1 MRFSPSDGRILL
13 LICTPGGVG
22 APKPYVWRDV
32 KRILF
37 VPYALHDRDAYTET
51 ARDKLKTLGY
61 EVDSVHETPD
71 PVDAVRKAEGIFI
84 GGGNTF
90 RLLKALYDNKLVTEI
105 RKRVL
110 QDGIPYMGSSAGT
123 NVSTISINTTN
134 DMPIVYPP
142 TFAAIGLVPF
152 NINPHY
158 LDPDTNSRH
167 MGETREQRITQYH
180 EEPDT
185 PRVLGLREGSMLLV
199 EGNKANLLGSTKA
212 RLFQRGKQTTE
223 YEPGSD
229 LSFLLT
235 DVQ

>member
-1 MRFSPSDGRILL
+1 TKFDKTSLSKNVCHGGNDNYGTCTQLRFLFNRE
-13 LICTPGGVG
+13 
-22 APKPYVWRDV
+22 V
-32 KRILF
+32 KRIMF
-37 VPYALHDRDAYTET
+37 VPYALHDRDSYTKT

-90 RLLKALYDNKLVTEI
+90 RLLNALYDNKLVTEI

-110 QDGIPYMGSSAGT
+110 EDGISYMGSSAGT
-123 NVSTISINTTN
+123 NVSTISLNTTN
-134 DMPIVYPP
+134 DMPIAYPP

-158 LDPDTNSRH
+158 LDPDPSSKH
-167 MGETREQRITQYH
+167 MGETREQRIIQYH

-185 PRVLGLREGSMLLV
+185 TCVLGLREDTCSC
-199 EGNKANLLGSTKA
+199 T
-212 RLFQRGKQTTE
+212 
-223 YEPGSD
+223 
-229 LSFLLT
+229 
-235 DVQ
+235 